1 MRLLLDTHAVL
12 WWLEDHPRLGQH
24 ARTLLGDPDNDVLVS
39 VVSLWEIVI
48 KSRVGKLTA
57 DLKDVSD
64 GITQDGF
71 ARLDVKLAHLTA
83 LAGLPMHHR
92 DPFDHLLIA
101 QALAEGAQL
110 VSSDRVIRRYAV
122 QVVDCSQ

>member
-12 WWLEDHPRLGQH
+12 WWLEDHSRLGQH

-39 VVSLWEIVI
+39 VVSLWEIVV

-57 DLKDVSD
+57 DLKDISD
-64 GITQDGF
+64 GIMQGGF
-71 ARLDVKLAHLTA
+71 AWLDIRLAHLTA
-83 LAGLPMHHR
+83 LAGLPTYHR

-122 QVVDCSQ
+122 QVIDCSQ